1 MSNPV
6 RTNINSRKVNRI
18 IVISFV
24 FLGLTSLLCA
34 NGLHEWKEA
43 NDLISLSLPGTDQIG
58 HISPDVKI
66 MKFLLEFAKNIITLN
81 F

>member
-1 MSNPV
+1 MV
-6 RTNINSRKVNRI
+6 
-18 IVISFV
+18 SFV
-24 FLGLTSLLCA
+24 LLALTSFLCA

-43 NDLISLSLPGTDQIG
+43 NDLISLSLPGSDQIG

-66 MKFLLEFAKNIITLN
+66 MKFILEFAKNIITLN